1 MVMGNPP
8 PFGQCPKVNGFFLRT
23 SSISNFCHFRRPPI
37 SGVSKKASEQEVFNW
52 LNDGKHLTPGQSITK
67 VKDEQQKMFS
77 FGVCFAMTIYNYLN
91 KELSYYDKNEVTGV
105 VPRPSFTTIGQGTM
119 EIMIGRKIDGPPT
132 GVQGTVS
139 FQIKG
144 TNKMIVVMYSLPWD
158 HGLYSN
164 WLAVGIFP
172 LSSTVGFFDKMYYD
186 TEKNFK
192 RKEFYR
198 DVSPVVYR
206 EDPEFEVSAQT
217 GKGHKERINV
227 KVYPKKIQMLAPN
240 KKGGAPEVDSP

>member
-1 MVMGNPP
+1 ME
-8 PFGQCPKVNGFFLRT
+8 
-23 SSISNFCHFRRPPI
+23 
-37 SGVSKKASEQEVFNW
+37 GVYNRI
-52 LNDGKHLTPGQSITK
+52 NDGNHLTPGQSYSNL
-67 VKDEQQKMFS
+67 DEEEKMFK
-77 FGVCFAMTIYNYLN
+77 FGVCFTMTIYNYLN

-139 FQIKG
+139 FRIEG
-144 TNKMIVVMYSLPWD
+144 TNKMVVVMYSLPWD

-172 LSSTVGFFDKMYYD
+172 LGSTAGFFDKMYYD

-198 DVSPVVYR
+198 DVSSVVYR
-206 EDPEFEVSAQT
+206 DDPEFEVSAET
-217 GKGHKERINV
+217 GKGHKEQINV
-227 KVYPKKIQMLAPN
+227 KIYPKKVQMLAQ
-240 KKGGAPEVDSP
+240 KKNGGGPGQAQEELLLEGFKGLQAMWELYKNSA